1 MSVPIVQIRDYHSGC
16 DGGMTNRDRWAD
28 MHRARWQR
36 GFTSCRSEGQHP
48 GAGDESALRPIGH
61 RRIARMQAAD
71 DCVFCRLIA
80 GELEASVVYQDRRSV
95 ALMDIQPVT
104 SGHVLV
110 MPRTHGPSLADL
122 DPDDGAQMF
131 RVAQL
136 AAAALRHSGLRCEGV
151 NLFLADGAAAGQD
164 VFHVHLHVFPRFE
177 GDGFGLRL
185 PPDYE
190 VRPRDEL
197 DAAASALR
205 EAWPAK

>member
-1 MSVPIVQIRDYHSGC
+1 
-16 DGGMTNRDRWAD
+16 
-28 MHRARWQR
+28 
-36 GFTSCRSEGQHP
+36 
-48 GAGDESALRPIGH
+48 
-61 RRIARMQAAD
+61 MQAAD
-71 DCVFCRLIA
+71 DCVFCLLIA